1 MAYMPIN
8 PVGGGQQADP
18 LSGLVAQEM
27 GQSDILNQGYQN
39 FLQNRNLAQ
48 NQGQF
53 EAGLAEQA
61 RQREHDMS
69 QLRFGAEMQAQENQ
83 ARRLFESE
91 QSQLDRESR
100 AAERKAMQDWEMK
113 KFAKS
118 QELEISIARI
128 AALKEQAI
136 AAGQAEAAAK
146 YDQEAE
152 VLETEKAKLA
162 AQIAIAKKADE
173 TGASNINVINA
184 EFRKLI
190 QQKMA
195 QVELA
200 NTQGNEFA
208 KPALQAFLEEGSTLS
223 QKQIGELAAQ
233 QGSAFRLAE
242 DTGGDPVTFLVNYL
256 TSQGL
261 TEEQARVASRR
272 LSGLQYLNLKPGAT
286 IFGGLDFARQASAN
300 FVESKKTADEV
311 AQLNR
316 GMLSKAIAQQFG
328 NLPGAAN
335 INPQKVEQA
344 LQMIMAADESNPAN
358 REQALTML
366 AQSGASP
373 DVLDTLL
380 NQMSMDLM
388 DQTTRVSDQVG
399 AEAGVD
405 PEDSLASQALVAQQ
419 EGLKDAA
426 AQLRKAR
433 RYLGTTSVTSLRN
446 VALSLDVL
454 KEGGQMTDLI
464 RKDLESAGLD
474 AGRVERGY
482 EARKRSIAEID
493 RLTQLQDEADRKLS
507 SLTRRGQ
514 RSLTID
520 PRAAAAESEVRALE
534 ALLGM
539 VRGGVE

>member
-39 FLQNRNLAQ
+39 FLQSRNLAQ
-48 NQGQF
+48 NQSQF

-61 RQREHDMS
+61 RQREHDMG
-69 QLRFGAEMQAQENQ
+69 QMRFGAEMQAQENQ
-83 ARRLFESE
+83 ARRLFESD
-91 QSQLDRESR
+91 QATLDRKFR
-100 AAERKAMQDWEMK
+100 VAEREEMQKWEMS
-113 KFAKS
+113 KFATE
-118 QELEISIARI
+118 QRLTLRLAQIN
-128 AALKEQAI
+128 ALKEQAI
-136 AAGQAEAAAK
+136 ASGQAEAIAA
-146 YDQEAE
+146 YDKEIQVIEDDR
-152 VLETEKAKLA
+152 AKNASQL
-162 AQIAIAKKADE
+162 AIAKKAYE
-173 TGASNINVINA
+173 TGTTDINTLYADFN
-184 EFRKLI
+184 RTI
-190 QQKMA
+190 QQKIA
-195 QVELA
+195 AAELA

-223 QKQIGELAAQ
+223 QKQLDVLSAQ
-233 QGSAFRLAE
+233 QAFESSPAANAALPEPFR
-242 DTGGDPVTFLVNYL
+242 TMKYL
-256 TSQGL
+256 MAQGL
-261 TEEQARVASRR
+261 TEEQARVASRN
-272 LSGLQYLNLKPGAT
+272 LSGLQYLNLKPGAS
-286 IFGGLDFARQASAN
+286 IIGGIDFARQASAN

-344 LQMIMAADESNPAN
+344 LQMIMVADESNPAN

-388 DQTTRVSDQVG
+388 DQTTRVSDQLG
-399 AEAGVD
+399 SEAGVD
-405 PEDSLASQALVAQQ
+405 PEDSLIKQARIAQQ

-433 RYLGTTSVTSLRN
+433 RYLGTTNVTSLRN
-446 VALSLDVL
+446 VVMGLDVA
-454 KEGGQMTDLI
+454 KQSGQVGDLLRTDL
-464 RKDLESAGLD
+464 RSVGLD
-474 AGRVERGY
+474 PTRLERGY
-482 EARKRSIAEID
+482 AGQRAALADID
-493 RLTQLQDEADRKLS
+493 SLNLLLENLDRKYR
-507 SLTRRGQ
+507 TAERMGAQ
-514 RSLTID
+514 RVTVA
-520 PRAAAAESEVRALE
+520 PKVAASAAELAAIRALIDE
-534 ALLGM
+534 LG
-539 VRGGVE
+539 GGME

>member
-61 RQREHDMS
+61 RQREHDMG

-190 QQKMA
+190 KQKMA

-223 QKQIGELAAQ
+223 QKQLDVLSAQ
-233 QGSAFRLAE
+233 QAFESSPAANATLPEPFR
-242 DTGGDPVTFLVNYL
+242 TMKYL
-256 TSQGL
+256 MSQGL
-261 TEEQARVASRR
+261 TEEQARVASRS
-272 LSGLQYLNLKPGAT
+272 LSGLQYLNLKPGAS
-286 IFGGLDFARQASAN
+286 ILGGADFARQASAG
-300 FVESKKTADEV
+300 FVDSSKTADEV

-316 GMLSKAIAQQFG
+316 GMLGKAIAQQFG
-328 NLPGAAN
+328 QLPGAAN
-335 INPQKVEQA
+335 INTQKVEQA

-380 NQMSMDLM
+380 NQMSMDLL
-388 DQTTRVSDQVG
+388 DQTKNIDTQLASELAR
-399 AEAGVD
+399 D
-405 PEDSLASQALVAQQ
+405 PEESLASRALSAQRD
-419 EGLKDAA
+419 GLKDAA

-493 RLTQLQDEADRKLS
+493 RLTQLQDEADRKLT

>member
-1 MAYMPIN
+1 
-8 PVGGGQQADP
+8 
-18 LSGLVAQEM
+18 M

-61 RQREHDMS
+61 RQREHDMG
-69 QLRFGAEMQAQENQ
+69 QMRFGAEMQAQENQ

-173 TGASNINVINA
+173 TGSSNINVINA

-233 QGSAFRLAE
+233 QGSALRLAE

-261 TEEQARVASRR
+261 TEEQARVASRS
-272 LSGLQYLNLKPGAT
+272 LGGLQYLNLKPGAT
-286 IFGGLDFARQASAN
+286 IFGGADFARQASAG
-300 FVESKKTADEV
+300 FVDSSKTADEV

-316 GMLSKAIAQQFG
+316 GMLGKAIAQQFG

-335 INPQKVEQA
+335 INTQKVEQA

-380 NQMSMDLM
+380 NQMSMDLL
-388 DQTTRVSDQVG
+388 DQTKNIDTQLASELAR
-399 AEAGVD
+399 D
-405 PEDSLASQALVAQQ
+405 PEESLASRALSAQRD
-419 EGLKDAA
+419 GLKDAA
-426 AQLRKAR
+426 AQARKAR

>member
-27 GQSDILNQGYQN
+27 GRSDLLNQGYQN

-48 NQGQF
+48 NQSQF
-53 EAGLAEQA
+53 EAGLAEQG

-152 VLETEKAKLA
+152 VLETERAKLA

-208 KPALQAFLEEGSTLS
+208 KPALQAFLEEGNTLS
-223 QKQIGELAAQ
+223 QKQLAALSAQ
-233 QGSAFRLAE
+233 QELLSSAPGSLPFI
-242 DTGGDPVTFLVNYL
+242 NYL
-256 TSQGL
+256 MSQGL
-261 TEEQARVASRR
+261 TEEQARVASRS
-272 LSGLQYLNLKPGAT
+272 LSGLQYLNLKPGAS
-286 IFGGLDFARQASAN
+286 ILGGADFARQASAG
-300 FVESKKTADEV
+300 FVDSSKTADEV
-311 AQLNR
+311 AQVNR
-316 GMLSKAIAQQFG
+316 GMLSRAISQQFG
-328 NLPGAAN
+328 QLPGAAN
-335 INPQKVEQA
+335 INTQKVEQA

-380 NQMSMDLM
+380 NQMSMDLL
-388 DQTTRVSDQVG
+388 DQTKNIDTQLASELAR
-399 AEAGVD
+399 D
-405 PEDSLASQALVAQQ
+405 PEESLASRALSAQR

>member
-39 FLQNRNLAQ
+39 YLQHRNLAQ

-53 EAGLAEQA
+53 EAGLAEEA
-61 RQREHDMS
+61 RKREHDMS

-83 ARRLFESE
+83 ARRLFESD
-91 QSQLDRESR
+91 QARLDRESR

-152 VLETEKAKLA
+152 VLETERAKLG

-173 TGASNINVINA
+173 TGVSNINVINA

-208 KPALQAFLEEGSTLS
+208 KPALQAFLEEGNTLS
-223 QKQIGELAAQ
+223 QKQLDALSVQ
-233 QGSAFRLAE
+233 QEFQSAMPGSIPLI
-242 DTGGDPVTFLVNYL
+242 NYL
-256 TSQGL
+256 MSQGL
-261 TEEQARVASRR
+261 TEEQARVASRS
-272 LSGLQYLNLKPGAT
+272 LSGLQYLNLKAGAS
-286 IFGGLDFARQASAN
+286 ILGGADFARQASAG
-300 FVESKKTADEV
+300 FVDSSKTADEV
-311 AQLNR
+311 AQVNR
-316 GMLSKAIAQQFG
+316 GMLSRAISQQFG

-380 NQMSMDLM
+380 NQMSMDLL
-388 DQTTRVSDQVG
+388 DQTKNIDTQLASELAR
-399 AEAGVD
+399 D
-405 PEDSLASQALVAQQ
+405 PEESLASRALSAQRD
-419 EGLKDAA
+419 GLKDAS

-474 AGRVERGY
+474 AGRIERGY
-482 EARKRSIAEID
+482 ETRKKSIAEID